1 MSEGQIRFLVE
12 NYYDLQK
19 LRIEAFNRVVAW
31 CKSQYPTETQDI
43 GASHARIE
51 NQNKNAS
58 HRKIEIHSN
67 DASQVFPETHSM
79 SAIKPS
85 ILANKI
91 LIGKVEVPK
100 DIGDLVWYFNM
111 LHDTEKNLAKR
122 LDTWSKLHLLRSTY
136 LTQIQGI
143 GPIFSSALIAWLQ
156 PISRFDNIS
165 KLWKYCGLAPDQKR
179 RKGVK
184 LGYNPHLKTLMWK
197 IASSFEKQK
206 AAKSAYRRL
215 YDEKK
220 KYLAIR
226 PDLKDAIDKKVKGA
240 KLHVQLLTLRFIA
253 KRFLADTWVA
263 WRRLEDLP
271 VTEPYAI
278 QILGHTGKETTRLD
292 KPFET

>member
-19 LRIEAFNRVVAW
+19 LRVEAFNRVVAW
-31 CKSQYPTETQDI
+31 CKSQGILETHF
-43 GASHARIE
+43 G
-51 NQNKNAS
+51 NAS
-58 HRKIEIHSN
+58 HVSDET
-67 DASQVFPETHSM
+67 QGVFAT
-79 SAIKPS
+79 KPS

-91 LIGKVEVPK
+91 LSGKLEAPK
-100 DIGDLVWYFNM
+100 DIGDLVWYHNM

-122 LDTWSKLHLLRSTY
+122 LDIWSKLHLLRSTY
-136 LTQIQGI
+136 LSQIQGI

-179 RKGVK
+179 KKGVK

-206 AAKSAYRRL
+206 ASKSAYRKL

-220 KYLAIR
+220 RYLAER

-263 WRRLEDLP
+263 WRRIEGLP

-292 KPFET
+292 KPDHI